1 MKKRALNFCKVFYM
15 NVVIITGAASGIGH
29 ALSQVCL
36 SNGKTIVMVDKN
48 QDKLHT
54 EAQSF
59 MTKFSPEHVICFAC
73 DVTQPSEVERLAEYS
88 CKQLGQ
94 VDWIFNNAGIIGN
107 LLPAWEL
114 QQNDINQVMQVNL
127 HGMLNIIRSFMPYLF
142 KQNFRSH
149 IINMASLYALCT
161 GSQMAAYSMSKHAVL
176 ALSESLYFDLNRLK
190 KPVDVSVVFP
200 SFTDTSLL
208 ASSGKLNHSPIHNQL
223 NNLLAHSRPAIEV
236 AEHIVREVEQKRFY
250 ILPDKEVKGYCED
263 RTKAILLQENPHRNS
278 VEQLMC
284 SLLKRQSSEANL

>member
-1 MKKRALNFCKVFYM
+1 M
-15 NVVIITGAASGIGH
+15 NAVVITGAASGIGL
-29 ALSQVCL
+29 ALSKVCL
-36 SNGKTIVMVDKN
+36 QKGKTVVMVDN
-48 QDKLHT
+48 NEGSLNRADKL
-54 EAQSF
+54 
-59 MTKFSPEHVICFAC
+59 FSNDFPNQIISAHC
-73 DVTQPSEVERLAEYS
+73 DVTQEHEISELAQLVY
-88 CKQLGQ
+88 QNLGQ
-94 VDWIFNNAGIIGN
+94 IDWIFNNAGIIGN

-114 QQNDINQVMQVNL
+114 QASDINQVMEVNL
-127 HGMLNIIRSFMPYLF
+127 HGMLNMIRSFMPYLF

-161 GSQMAAYSMSKHAVL
+161 GSQMATYSMSKHAVL
-176 ALSESLYFDLNRLK
+176 ALSESLYFDLKRLK

-236 AEHIVREVEQKRFY
+236 AEHIVREVEHKRFY

-263 RTKAILLQENPHRNS
+263 RTKAILLQENPHHNS

>member
-1 MKKRALNFCKVFYM
+1 M
-15 NVVIITGAASGIGH
+15 NVVIITGAASGIGL
-29 ALSQVCL
+29 ALCRVCL
-36 SNGKTIVMVDKN
+36 QKEKTVIMVDN
-48 QDKLHT
+48 NADKLNK
-54 EAQSF
+54 EMSEFLREFPNQ
-59 MTKFSPEHVICFAC
+59 VISVPC
-73 DVTQPSEVERLAEYS
+73 DVTQSIEVE
-88 CKQLGQ
+88 QLSQFVYEQFGQ
-94 VDWIFNNAGIIGN
+94 IDWIFNNAGIIGN

-114 QQNDINQVMQVNL
+114 QASDINQVMQVNL
-127 HGMLNIIRSFMPYLF
+127 HGMLNMIRSFMPYLF

-176 ALSESLYFDLNRLK
+176 ALSESLYFDLKRLK

-208 ASSGKLNHSPIHNQL
+208 ASSGKLNYSPIHNQL
-223 NNLLAHSRPAIEV
+223 NNLLAHSRPALEV
-236 AEHIVREVEQKRFY
+236 AEHIVREVEHKRFY

-263 RTKAILLQENPHRNS
+263 RTKAILLQENPHHNS

>member
-1 MKKRALNFCKVFYM
+1 MK
-15 NVVIITGAASGIGH
+15 VVVITGAASGIGH

-36 SNGKTIVMVDKN
+36 GNGKTIVMVDKN

-59 MTKFSPEHVICFAC
+59 MNKFSPEHVICYAC
-73 DVTQPSEVERLAEYS
+73 DVTQPSEVERLVEYAY
-88 CKQLGQ
+88 KQLGQ
-94 VDWIFNNAGIIGN
+94 VDWIFNNAGVIGN

-114 QQNDINQVMQVNL
+114 QTNDINQVMEVNL
-127 HGMLNIIRSFMPYLF
+127 HGMLNMIRSFMPYLF
-142 KQNFRSH
+142 KQNSRSH

-208 ASSGKLNHSPIHNQL
+208 ASTGKLNHSPIHNQL
-223 NNLLAHSRPAIEV
+223 NSLLAHSRPAIEV